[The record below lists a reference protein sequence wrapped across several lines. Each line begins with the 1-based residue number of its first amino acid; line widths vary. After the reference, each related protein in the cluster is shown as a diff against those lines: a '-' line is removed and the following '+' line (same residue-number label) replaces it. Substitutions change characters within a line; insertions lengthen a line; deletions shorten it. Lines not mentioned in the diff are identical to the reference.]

1 MVVTLL
7 RILPSILFII
17 TTRKEYNSDFNIKK
31 ANHLYNNNN
40 KNININIVHFSNSKL
55 FAEINNTSQKMPS
68 SSPVDYLTF
77 LSQICGALKR
87 IKRTGWIRHKIP
99 LPESDADHM
108 HRCAMCAMLVT
119 TQQPIDQRDQELYD
133 NYDDYKKFH
142 PSNVDSTKLL
152 RMALTHD
159 VCEAI
164 AGDITPFCSADA
176 IATKHEK
183 EEAAMLEIRNIVGDP
198 LGLELFE
205 LWREYEEQQTVEAL
219 YCKDIDKFEMV
230 MQAYEYELEHLSE
243 KQTDSAVT
251 IANDEAQEDGY
262 ITPLR
267 TFYQTTND
275 KMKSPMFRKLD
286 AELRQKRE
294 ILLLERGWKV
304 TNEERQNY

>member
-7 RILPSILFII
+7 RIIPNILFII
-17 TTRKEYNSDFNIKK
+17 TSRREYNSDFSVKTT
-31 ANHLYNNNN
+31 NHLNYNKNH
-40 KNININIVHFSNSKL
+40 NININNVCLSNTKL
-55 FAEINNTSQKMPS
+55 FAEINNTSQNMSS
-68 SSPVDYLTF
+68 SSPIDYLTF

-119 TQQPIDQRDQELYD
+119 TQQPIDPRDQKLYD
-133 NYDDYKKFH
+133 AHDDFKKFH

-159 VCEAI
+159 VCESI

-183 EEAAMLEIRNIVGDP
+183 EEAAMLEIRKIVGDP
-198 LGLELFE
+198 LGLELYE
-205 LWREYEEQQTVEAL
+205 LWKEYEEQQTVEAL

-243 KQTDSAVT
+243 KQSDSAVT
-251 IANDEAQEDGY
+251 TVKGEDQGDGY

-275 KMKSPMFRKLD
+275 KMKSPLFRRLD

-294 ILLLERGWKV
+294 ILLKERGWEV
-304 TNEERQNY
+304 TDKERQDY